1 MQQVLRYSIKHQ
13 KHYIAKVYSKVIH
26 DEWLKKN
33 GKDKFHVTMELIND
47 NKVEEYVISLTK
59 LYYGNEER
67 VDSRS
72 FFFVDRFKDKWSA
85 IQQLSHI
92 LEAIKRGV
100 LK

>member
-1 MQQVLRYSIKHQ
+1 MQQFVCRHSYKYN
-13 KHYIAKVYSKVIH
+13 KNYVAKVTSRVVH
-26 DEWLKKN
+26 DEWIK
-33 GKDKFHVTMELIND
+33 KFHVRMELITD
-47 NKVEEYVISLTK
+47 NKVDEWYISLTK
-59 LYYGNEER
+59 MYYGKEER

-92 LEAIKRGV
+92 LEAIRRGI